1 MKKLKF
7 LVALFTLLLL
17 QSNLQAGSQLTG
29 ETKFKDKKINN
40 SSTIVFEFGSDSLDS
55 EEVIRSQVTAE
66 DVKPPML
73 VENRLMD
80 FSAVQVYGTAAPG
93 SGVIIA
99 KKNNYYYVLTAK
111 HVIGKILKGDE
122 IEIMTIDGIYHLADL
137 IKVDEKI
144 DAALIKFKSKNKYY
158 PAFFDPKT
166 RAISGQ
172 KSVVIGYALASKE
185 TKVGSLRKSK
195 GSILTVIKD
204 NIDGYDILYNNATN
218 VGMSGGPL
226 YANMPK
232 DFLNRNGGNGGSCGW
247 LIIPPLIGLHG
258 RAESYVSGGKSGAN
272 MGLSIHTVLNSFKN
286 EFINEG
292 VKKLPMEE
300 ETLLFKDGCPLFPR

>member
-1 MKKLKF
+1 MI
-7 LVALFTLLLL
+7 
-17 QSNLQAGSQLTG
+17 
-29 ETKFKDKKINN
+29 KKITNI
-40 SSTIVFEFGSDSLDS
+40 STIVFEFGSESLNS
-55 EEVIRSQVTAE
+55 EEVIRSQVTAN
-66 DVKPPML
+66 DVQPPML

-99 KKNNYYYVLTAK
+99 RKNNYYYVLTAK
-111 HVIGKILKGDE
+111 HVIGKIFKGDE
-122 IEIMTIDGIYHLADL
+122 IGIMTIDGSYHLAEL

-144 DAALIKFKSKNKYY
+144 DAALIKFKSPNKYY
-158 PAFFDPKT
+158 PAFFDPET

-172 KSVVIGYALASKE
+172 QSVVIGYALASKE

-232 DFLNRNGGNGGSCGW
+232 DFLDRNGGNGGSCGW
-247 LIIPPLIGLHG
+247 LIIPPLIGIHG
-258 RAESYVSGGKSGAN
+258 RAESYVGGGKIRGKY
-272 MGLSIHTVLNSFKN
+272 GSFDSHCID
-286 EFINEG
+286 EFS
-292 VKKLPMEE
+292 K
-300 ETLLFKDGCPLFPR
+300 